1 MAPDAPGPR
10 LMARKLK
17 TYQTSIGFYDLA
29 VAAPSMKAALQIWG
43 ADSNLFHQGFA
54 REVEDAEVVA
64 ATLEHP
70 GTVLRRP
77 VGTDGSFRVTSD
89 LPKDLVEGPARTRQR
104 KEPARRSEGK
114 TVKPDGAAARKAAAA
129 FDQQQRKREHAQRRA
144 DIAEAK
150 QRERRSARIAKAQQ
164 ALDAAEQE
172 HDAQDAALQ
181 AEREKLDKRA
191 DAEQQRWERQRDKL
205 RAALDHAK
213 EHR

>member
-54 REVEDAEVVA
+54 KEVEDAAVVA
-64 ATLEHP
+64 ATLAHP

-77 VGTDGSFRVTSD
+77 VGTDGAFRVTSD
-89 LPKDLVEGPARTRQR
+89 LPKDLVEGPVQTRQR
-104 KEPARRSEGK
+104 KEPARRPDGK
-114 TVKPDGAAARKAAAA
+114 TGKPDGATARKAAAA
-129 FDQQQRKREHAQRRA
+129 FDQQQRERDQAQRRA

-172 HDAQDAALQ
+172 HDARCAALQ

-191 DAEQQRWERQRDKL
+191 DAEQQRWKTKRDKL
-205 RAALDHAK
+205 RTALDRAK

>member
-77 VGTDGSFRVTSD
+77 VGTDGSFRVRATCQRIWLKGLLGQGSERSRRGG
-89 LPKDLVEGPARTRQR
+89 LKAKRLSPMGPRRARRRQR
-104 KEPARRSEGK
+104 STSSSGSAN
-114 TVKPDGAAARKAAAA
+114 T
-129 FDQQQRKREHAQRRA
+129 
-144 DIAEAK
+144 
-150 QRERRSARIAKAQQ
+150 RSA
-164 ALDAAEQE
+164 
-172 HDAQDAALQ
+172 
-181 AEREKLDKRA
+181 ERT
-191 DAEQQRWERQRDKL
+191 
-205 RAALDHAK
+205 
-213 EHR
+213 

>member
-54 REVEDAEVVA
+54 REVEDAAVIA
-64 ATLEHP
+64 ATLAHP

-77 VGTDGSFRVTSD
+77 IGTDGAFRVTSD
-89 LPKDLVEGPARTRQR
+89 LPKDLVEGPTRTRQP
-104 KEPARRSEGK
+104 KAPARRPEGK
-114 TVKPDGAAARKAAAA
+114 TGKPDGAAARKAAAA
-129 FDQQQRKREHAQRRA
+129 FDQQQRKREHAQRRT

-150 QRERRSARIAKAQQ
+150 QRERRLARIAKAQQ

-205 RAALDHAK
+205 RAALDRAK
-213 EHR
+213 QHR

>member
-1 MAPDAPGPR
+1 MDTDAPGPR

-29 VAAPSMKAALQIWG
+29 VAAPSMKAALEIWG

-54 REVEDAEVVA
+54 REVEDAAVVA

-77 VGTDGSFRVTSD
+77 VGTDGAFRVTSD

-104 KEPARRSEGK
+104 KEPARRPEGK
-114 TVKPDGAAARKAAAA
+114 TVRPDGAAARTAAAA
-129 FDQQQRKREHAQRRA
+129 FDRQQRKREQAQRRA
-144 DIAEAK
+144 AIAEAK
-150 QRERRSARIAKAQQ
+150 QSERRLAGIAKAQQ

-172 HDAQDAALQ
+172 YDARCAALQ
-181 AEREKLDKRA
+181 AERNKLDKRA
-191 DAEQQRWERQRDKL
+191 DAEKQRWERQRDKL
-205 RAALDHAK
+205 RAALAHAK
-213 EHR
+213 AHR

>member
-1 MAPDAPGPR
+1 
-10 LMARKLK
+10 MARKLK

-54 REVEDAEVVA
+54 REVEDAAVVA
-64 ATLEHP
+64 ATLAHP

-77 VGTDGSFRVTSD
+77 VATDGAFRVTSD
-89 LPKDLVEGPARTRQR
+89 LPKDLVEGPARARQR
-104 KEPARRSEGK
+104 KEPARRPEGK
-114 TVKPDGAAARKAAAA
+114 TVRPDGAAARTAAAA
-129 FDQQQRKREHAQRRA
+129 FDQQRKRDQAQRRA

-150 QRERRSARIAKAQQ
+150 QRERQSARIAKAQQ

-172 HDAQDAALQ
+172 HDARGAALE

-191 DAEQQRWERQRDKL
+191 DTEQQRWERQRDKL
-205 RAALDHAK
+205 RTALDRAK